1 MFRSRKRP
9 TRNIPAL
16 SIRCSSPIQRPPSWG
31 SALTLRSSIDT
42 ELPIGTGGTSL
53 AVLVPSATS
62 AILVP
67 KSKRS
72 SPATITKSVRSSK
85 RRVPEETLVR
95 SCRTPEGVVHTL
107 VGTQVGLTRSPPE
120 SIVLSIDGLIMV
132 SRPGEPEPDTR
143 ELVPGRKGPEPE
155 DIMILHTTS

>member
-1 MFRSRKRP
+1 M
-9 TRNIPAL
+9 
-16 SIRCSSPIQRPPSWG
+16 
-31 SALTLRSSIDT
+31 
-42 ELPIGTGGTSL
+42 